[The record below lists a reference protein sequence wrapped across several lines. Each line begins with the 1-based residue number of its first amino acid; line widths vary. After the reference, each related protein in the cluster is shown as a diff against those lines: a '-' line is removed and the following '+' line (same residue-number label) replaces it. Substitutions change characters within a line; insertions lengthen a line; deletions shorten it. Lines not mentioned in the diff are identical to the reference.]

1 MGVTTWT
8 DAQDAQ
14 LLDGLKADRTYTQ
27 IATNLGVSK
36 AMVSGRLYRLRQ
48 LRPDDVPQK
57 QVQTKKRQ
65 IKKATDRIPKVG
77 SRAKILISQNDVC
90 KLIKGNLKPD
100 LSATFIPNDKF
111 KTPKNSNTPKRKI
124 SLHKPNNQPIEFMAL
139 ERGYCL
145 WCVDEERARSPAN
158 MLCCA
163 APVIDAAKRDGDR
176 RSSHCAYH
184 YELSCRVKVI

>member
-8 DAQDAQ
+8 DAQDTQ
-14 LLDGLKADRTYTQ
+14 LLNGLKADRTYTQ
-27 IATNLGVSK
+27 IAANLGVSK

-57 QVQTKKRQ
+57 KRQ
-65 IKKATDRIPKVG
+65 SKKLQTNAG
-77 SRAKILISQNDVC
+77 SLTKALISQKNRHRRVDGGLNPDLRHRTNP
-90 KLIKGNLKPD
+90 KSILKPK
-100 LSATFIPNDKF
+100 LEPKPILN
-111 KTPKNSNTPKRKI
+111 KTNPPERQISFGRPKN
-124 SLHKPNNQPIEFMAL
+124 LPIEFMAL
-139 ERGYCL
+139 EQGQCL
-145 WCVDEERARSPAN
+145 WCVDADSVRSPAN

-184 YELSCRVKVI
+184 YELSCRVKAV